1 MVGSTAIINA
11 LPLDLIA
18 VDIARDVLLEHYI
31 CVTHEAWNIIK
42 SQLI

>member
-1 MVGSTAIINA
+1 MVESTAVINA

-18 VDIARDVLLEHYI
+18 VNIARDVLLEHYI

-42 SQLI
+42 GQLI